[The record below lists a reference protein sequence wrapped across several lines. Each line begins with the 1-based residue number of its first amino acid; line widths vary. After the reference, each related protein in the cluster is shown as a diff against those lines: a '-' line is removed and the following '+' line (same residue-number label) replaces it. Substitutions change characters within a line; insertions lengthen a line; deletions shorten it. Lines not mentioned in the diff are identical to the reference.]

1 MTSFP
6 EYYAAIGKP
15 IQNGESYSVSDDEL
29 KILKCEENEYIDIK
43 PEYKIVGAY
52 VTPYFFKTSTA
63 HHIIKQILRMS
74 KVLQERNGGDQESH

>member
-52 VTPYFFKTSTA
+52 VTFTVF
-63 HHIIKQILRMS
+63 
-74 KVLQERNGGDQESH
+74 